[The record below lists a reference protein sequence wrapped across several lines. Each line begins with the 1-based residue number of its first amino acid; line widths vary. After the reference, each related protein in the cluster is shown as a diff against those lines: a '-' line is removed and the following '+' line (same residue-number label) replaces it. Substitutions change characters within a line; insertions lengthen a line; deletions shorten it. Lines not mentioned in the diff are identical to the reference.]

1 MNKCPCYNCIV
12 FPMCCQKLNINCAL
26 LYNFICNTENNMFI
40 SFKPGAGTAVYEIYN
55 KYLVA
60 TDYSNYTLSLS
71 KYDPRS
77 KIGNN
82 VLYD

>member
-1 MNKCPCYNCIV
+1 
-12 FPMCCQKLNINCAL
+12 
-26 LYNFICNTENNMFI
+26 MFI